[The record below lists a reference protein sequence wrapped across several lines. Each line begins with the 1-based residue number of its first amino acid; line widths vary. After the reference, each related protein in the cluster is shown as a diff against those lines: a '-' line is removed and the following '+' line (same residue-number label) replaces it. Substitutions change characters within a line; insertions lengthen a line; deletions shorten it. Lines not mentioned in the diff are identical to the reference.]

1 MPFAVDQPTTDL
13 RPLLRRHRTGT
24 YDPTTSLSASDFWR
38 AARTPDGPG
47 TVHISLTQSG
57 ITASVYGA
65 GGAWL
70 LRRVDGLL
78 GTLDT
83 IPTVKPAHD
92 AVRDALRRC
101 ALPTMSASGL
111 VLPAL
116 IAAVLGQRVTS
127 LEAVRQWSALCRL
140 SSESAPGPQPLL
152 LPPDPVVLSLMPS
165 WQYHRLGIERSRAD
179 TIVMLCRRVNRVH
192 EVADMPIPAG
202 YSRLEAF
209 RGVGA
214 WTSAVTMSAAMG
226 DPDAVL
232 VGDFHMKNIV
242 SYALAGEPR
251 GTDAR
256 MVELLEPYAG
266 QRGRVVELLLRD
278 GWSAPKFGPRQPIQS
293 MTRW

>member
-1 MPFAVDQPTTDL
+1 MG
-13 RPLLRRHRTGT
+13 RHRTGH
-24 YDPTTSLSASDFWR
+24 YDPTVSLTATDFWR
-38 AARTPDGPG
+38 AGRTPDGPG
-47 TVHISLTQSG
+47 TVHVCLTDG
-57 ITASVYGA
+57 AAEAAAYGP
-65 GGAWL
+65 GGPWL
-70 LRRVDGLL
+70 LHRADKLL
-78 GTLDT
+78 GRTD
-83 IPTVKPAHD
+83 IPTPIVPAHE
-92 AVRDALRRC
+92 AVRDALRRWPV
-101 ALPTMSASGL
+101 PTMSASGL
-111 VLPAL
+111 VLPVL
-116 IAAVLGQRVTS
+116 ISAVLGQRVTS

-140 SSESAPGPQPLL
+140 SLEPAPGPQPLL
-152 LPPDPVVLSLMPS
+152 LPPDPAILAHLPS

-179 TIVMLCRRVNRVH
+179 TIVTLCRRANRVQ
-192 EVADMPIPAG
+192 EVASMSIEEG
-202 YSRLEAF
+202 YTRLTAF

-256 MVELLEPYAG
+256 MLELLEPYAG

-293 MTRW
+293 FTKW